1 MDIQTMEQQ
10 TLETRAMA
18 TGTVG
23 SKRRRLDE
31 PPTRYDDDDDDC
43 PISPP
48 NSTFPTNIHSRD
60 DSRSAHTD
68 PSQSY
73 TGSNLTDEEGQVATG
88 ASIEGL
94 LSLFPD
100 YLSDAIRKDG
110 TTD

>member
-31 PPTRYDDDDDDC
+31 PPTRYDDDDDC

-48 NSTFPTNIHSRD
+48 IPPFLRTFTLGMIH
-60 DSRSAHTD
+60 AALIPIHCNPIPAQT
-68 PSQSY
+68 
-73 TGSNLTDEEGQVATG
+73 
-88 ASIEGL
+88 
-94 LSLFPD
+94 
-100 YLSDAIRKDG
+100 
-110 TTD
+110 